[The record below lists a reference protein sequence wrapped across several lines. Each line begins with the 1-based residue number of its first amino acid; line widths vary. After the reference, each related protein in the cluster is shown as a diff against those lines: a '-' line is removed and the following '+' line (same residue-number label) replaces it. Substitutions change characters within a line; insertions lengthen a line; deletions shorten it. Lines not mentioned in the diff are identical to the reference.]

1 MKLTHQA
8 SVEAIV
14 VLILGACE
22 EPCLGRDLAKLT
34 KLLEKGLLKV
44 VRGRTI
50 DT

>member
-22 EPCLGRDLAKLT
+22 EPCLRDLAKLT